1 MANKADNVTSGKPAV
16 AGAIYRA
23 PLGTTVPTDA
33 TTELD
38 AKYKPLGYI
47 SEDGLTNSNSPSS
60 TDIKA
65 WGGDIVLTLQTDK
78 PDTFKFK
85 LIEALNADVI
95 KTIYGEDNVTV
106 TNDSGSTGKVKTIAV
121 KANSK
126 EMTDSV
132 YVVEMVLR
140 KGILKRLVIPCGKIT
155 ALEDINYKDNDVTGY
170 GVTVTATP
178 DADGNT
184 HYEYLS
190 M

>member
-33 TTELD
+33 TTDLD

-60 TDIKA
+60 TNIKA
-65 WGGDIVLTLQTDK
+65 WGGDIVMSLQTDK

-95 KTIYGEDNVTV
+95 KTIYGEDN
-106 TNDSGSTGKVKTIAV
+106 
-121 KANSK
+121 
-126 EMTDSV
+126 E
-132 YVVEMVLR
+132 
-140 KGILKRLVIPCGKIT
+140 
-155 ALEDINYKDNDVTGY
+155 
-170 GVTVTATP
+170 
-178 DADGNT
+178 
-184 HYEYLS
+184 
-190 M
+190 